1 MSTPVNASARTRLS
15 RVERRRQP
23 SATAPAVASLFAAYS
38 FRTRGSSTSSSSSSY
53 SEPTKEITL
62 DHPDLPG
69 NPWTAPPDA
78 DLSVL
83 SLSMNARLSSQALL
97 HGNPHTI
104 RPTLRQEREKEKKK
118 KKKEEISIAIRFHRQ
133 MVPPGADQKGVMQV
147 VPQLGP
153 AQMPVKGAMQII
165 PRSGAGQEEVKEV
178 VQVASQ
184 PDASQEKE

>member
-104 RPTLRQEREKEKKK
+104 RPTLRQGIRRRRP
-118 KKKEEISIAIRFHRQ
+118 ISH
-133 MVPPGADQKGVMQV
+133 DQV
-147 VPQLGP
+147 P
-153 AQMPVKGAMQII
+153 AQ
-165 PRSGAGQEEVKEV
+165 RSQTSPLATLEPPYR
-178 VQVASQ
+178 AID
-184 PDASQEKE
+184 PTL